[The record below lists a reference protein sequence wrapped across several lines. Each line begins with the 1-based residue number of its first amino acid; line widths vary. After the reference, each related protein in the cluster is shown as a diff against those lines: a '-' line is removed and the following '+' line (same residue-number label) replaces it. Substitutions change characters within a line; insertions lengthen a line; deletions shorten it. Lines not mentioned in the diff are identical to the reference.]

1 MARSTILGSG
11 GALEVLPNGEVRVRG
26 VAKYGGGEPIPD
38 PKALA
43 PMYEISKTLVPVAG
57 PVGLY
62 QEVRRFSSPAIQELL
77 ETVLARLPAD
87 SRGVEITLAADPV
100 SGINAAVALKLS
112 GMWSIAA
119 AYRRSKSDWAA
130 GLSVSGRW

>member
-1 MARSTILGSG
+1 MV
-11 GALEVLPNGEVRVRG
+11 EH
-26 VAKYGGGEPIPD
+26 GGGYPIPD
-38 PKALA
+38 SVEPA
-43 PMYEISKTLVPVAG
+43 PVYEISKALVPVPG
-57 PVGLY
+57 SIGLY

-77 ETVLARLPAD
+77 EAVLARLPAD

-100 SGINAAVALKLS
+100 SGINTAVALKLS